1 MTDADPQLLTFDEV
15 RAAVR
20 ANVRAIGT
28 IEQAANRWC
37 ISKHTLSE
45 ILRGRR
51 HPGRAVLEALG
62 FERVDMYRRVR
73 P

>member
-37 ISKHTLSE
+37 ISKHTLVKAVN
-45 ILRGRR
+45 GRR
-51 HPGRAVLEALG
+51 TGPGVLRALG
-62 FERVDMYRRVR
+62 FERVDMYRRVQ